1 MTLLKTAFHVLL
13 MSSKII
19 ENENGL
25 KLLEI
30 VSLQRSSYIT
40 SLYC

>member
-1 MTLLKTAFHVLL
+1 
-13 MSSKII
+13 MSSKIF
-19 ENENGL
+19 EKENGL
-25 KLLEI
+25 KSFEI